1 MKLIVVRGCIYL
13 PVGFA
18 STITLLHT
26 IRMQQNNFIQPNHI
40 LNTKV
45 VLISVVGQIL
55 IAAIIYAFE
64 QFEYLGI
71 THDMTIIL
79 INLVLLLV
87 KSSFVIAVALSHNNV
102 RAHISN
108 IWPISYFISLCSLRQ
123 VRQINVNQRDVELHG
138 VKIKRDS

>member
-1 MKLIVVRGCIYL
+1 MVVKGCVYL
-13 PVGFA
+13 PLGFA

-45 VLISVVGQIL
+45 VLTSVVGQIL
-55 IAAIIYAFE
+55 IATIIYAFE

-71 THDMTIIL
+71 THDIAIIL
-79 INLVLLLV
+79 INLVMIVV
-87 KSSFVIAVALSHNNV
+87 KSSFVIAIALSHNNV
-102 RAHISN
+102 RAHFSN
-108 IWPISYFISLCSLRQ
+108 ILPISCFTSLWSLRQ

-138 VKIKRDS
+138 VKIIRDS